1 MWSQLTL
8 FVIVVSFGRTHVTII
23 TCWCTWYGWSQLSHF
38 PPNYHQLPEVPQVQ
52 PEIGIIWSFFQNY
65 YHLPKVPLVQP
76 KIGIKWSFSQN
87 YYQLPEVPLVQP
99 KIGIIWSFSQ
109 NYHQLPRGTPGAT

>member
-8 FVIVVSFGRTHVTII
+8 FVIVVSFGRTHVTIV

-52 PEIGIIWSFFQNY
+52 PEIGIIWSF
-65 YHLPKVPLVQP
+65 
-76 KIGIKWSFSQN
+76 SQN
-87 YYQLPEVPLVQP
+87 YYQLPKVPLVQP

-109 NYHQLPRGTPGAT
+109 NYQHLSEVPLVQLKIGIIW